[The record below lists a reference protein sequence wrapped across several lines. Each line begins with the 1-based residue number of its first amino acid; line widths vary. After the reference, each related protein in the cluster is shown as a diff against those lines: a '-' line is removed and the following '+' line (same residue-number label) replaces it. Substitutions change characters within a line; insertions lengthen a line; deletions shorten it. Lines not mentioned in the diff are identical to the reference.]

1 MSFDERNLSAIV
13 RVLSGPSVQSTARFP
28 EDSTNNNPERKGTK
42 HRFNVHS
49 LFVLLRDL
57 KALALVIFTGERNM
71 QGLHSNHFRKQV
83 QLTGRKTKED
93 VGEDLGLLL
102 RIFWRCKKTL

>member
-13 RVLSGPSVQSTARFP
+13 RVLFGPSIQSASRFS

-42 HRFNVHS
+42 HRSYVHS
-49 LFVLLRDL
+49 LFVLLRDF
-57 KALALVIFTGERNM
+57 KALALVIFAGERNM

-83 QLTGRKTKED
+83 QLTGRKA
-93 VGEDLGLLL
+93 
-102 RIFWRCKKTL
+102 